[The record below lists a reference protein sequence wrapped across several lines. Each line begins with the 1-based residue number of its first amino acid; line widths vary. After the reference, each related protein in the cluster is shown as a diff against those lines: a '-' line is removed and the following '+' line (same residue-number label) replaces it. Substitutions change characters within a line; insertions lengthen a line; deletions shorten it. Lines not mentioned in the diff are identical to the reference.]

1 MDKLLRQFLEI
12 AETGSVSMAAARL
25 RVSQPG
31 LSFNMRKLETEL
43 GVPLFIRSS
52 RGMKLSEYG
61 DILVNH
67 VRIMNRLDSNAR
79 ASIAA
84 LKLRR
89 EDGLRVGCG
98 HAWWTLFLKDM
109 VIEHDSRFPNAP
121 ISIDVGS
128 QFSCMD
134 QLLSG
139 DTAAFVG
146 HEIAGLS
153 PHIGAEFMPLFSV
166 RDAQFVRKDHPLT
179 GTVCDETDI
188 TRYGIVD
195 SVPIEN
201 RYQQLVE
208 VSVAPEPNPLKFQP
222 NRHVFEANSLLACL
236 DFVQN
241 SDSIMTYPAVMAD
254 YFGQFGLVPLTLADT
269 PEHKPIGIYVLVERK
284 NDRDVKRTIEI
295 IQKRAER
302 WVASLAG
309 GGAGVLAIEHLPTA
323 FGPAE
328 QAG

>member
-12 AETGSVSMAAARL
+12 AETGSVSTAAARL

-31 LSFNMRKLETEL
+31 LSFNMRKLEKEL

-67 VRIMNRLDSNAR
+67 VRIMSRLDSNAR

-84 LKLRR
+84 LRLRR
-89 EDGLRVGCG
+89 EDGLRIGCG

-109 VIEHDSRFPNAP
+109 VIEHDGTFPNAP

-139 DTAAFVG
+139 DTVAFVG
-146 HEIAGLS
+146 HKIAGLS
-153 PHIGAEFMPLFSV
+153 QHIGAEFVPLFSV
-166 RDAQFVRKDHPLT
+166 RDAQFVRKDHPLV
-179 GTVCDETDI
+179 GTVCDESDI
-188 TRYGIVD
+188 ARYGIVD

-201 RYQQLVE
+201 KYQQLVE
-208 VSVAPEPNPLKFQP
+208 VSVAPEPSPLKFQP

-236 DFVQN
+236 DFVQGSN
-241 SDSIMTYPAVMAD
+241 SIMTYPAVMAD
-254 YFGQFGLVPLTLADT
+254 YFGKFGLTPLTLADK
-269 PEHKPIGIYVLVERK
+269 PDHKPIGLYVLVERK
-284 NDRDVKRTIEI
+284 NDRDVTRTMQIV
-295 IQKRAER
+295 QSRADE
-302 WVASLAG
+302 WIASLPIG
-309 GGAGVLAIEHLPTA
+309 DFGASAIERVPESL
-323 FGPAE
+323 GPDGE
-328 QAG
+328 R